1 MTARGGTIPAPGKAA
16 LVDLLLATIGIF
28 VIVFALQELQ
38 HPDDLQPAPVEGVIL
53 CQGQSLTA
61 FSRGRTAQPVTT
73 ANLVQDISRLWPQG
87 GRLWVAMDESCA
99 FDGAR
104 ADLLASEDGLADL
117 SGAAT
122 WVLEIAPLGPGA
134 EADLLSRWEADA

>member
-1 MTARGGTIPAPGKAA
+1 MTARNASIPAPGQAA

-38 HPDDLQPAPVEGVIL
+38 RPDDLQPAPVDGVIL
-53 CQGQSLTA
+53 CQGESLTA
-61 FSRGRTAQPVTT
+61 FSRGRAAQPISG
-73 ANLVQDISRLWPQG
+73 AELVQDIARLWPQG
-87 GRLWVAMDESCA
+87 GRLWVAMDEACA

-104 ADLLASEDGLADL
+104 ADLLASEDGLAEI

-122 WVLEIAPLGPGA
+122 WVLEIAPLAPGA
-134 EADLLSRWEADA
+134 EADLLARWEADA

>member
-1 MTARGGTIPAPGKAA
+1 MIWQSASIPSPGHSA

-38 HPDDLQPAPVEGVIL
+38 RPDDLQPAPVDGVIL
-53 CQGQSLTA
+53 CHDQRLTA
-61 FSRGRTAQPVTT
+61 FTRQSAPKTIAVGS
-73 ANLVQDISRLWPQG
+73 LVQEIARLWPQG
-87 GRLWVAMDESCA
+87 GRLWVAMDELCA

-104 ADLLASEDGLADL
+104 AALLASEDELAEL

-122 WVLEIAPLGPGA
+122 WVLEIAPLAAGE
-134 EADLLSRWEADA
+134 EAALLARWEADA